1 MAANQAEVDLVVN
14 AAGALPDL
22 EQQLSRIIREA
33 ENDADTIDVDVAID
47 TRESVRTLGIQ
58 LDTAVR
64 AAEGRLDGV
73 EVGVLIEQR
82 EALRTLDRQLTQ
94 IVDDTNRRL
103 ETTDPVLLQGLLD
116 APETI
121 RNVRSQVRQ
130 VVAAIQATAPE
141 VEIDVDVD
149 VDQESVRRIPDL
161 VNGLARMGR
170 VARTSAQGVGVL
182 TGGVVALS
190 AGVGSLVPLLAS
202 VVSTIQQVA
211 PAAAVATQALLAKQL
226 AAGTLK
232 LAMIGVEDAIKRAFD
247 PELSPDE
254 FHKSLKG
261 LAPEA
266 RLFVDELH
274 TMRRELKSV
283 QQGVQNRVFRDLDES
298 LRSLGQVTAPVVTA
312 ALNQTAN
319 SLNRMAKGVVEAANG
334 LSASGILGQALDG
347 ATQGLTNLEAVP
359 GRLAIS
365 FTTLAAGAA
374 PAFDRITRAIDAVTL
389 RIQEKLLRSL
399 DDGSL
404 QRAIDGAVAGLG
416 QLFTILGNFGE
427 AAGNIFG
434 ALTEDG
440 GGLFDV
446 LEKISEAFVRLTA
459 SEAFQSILNELV
471 LTFQTLVDNVLPLV
485 QEAFVQLA
493 PVIEELAP
501 VIRDFVNAIGPE
513 LIPVI
518 QELGPILVDIAK
530 ILQEQL
536 PFAIEFTKGALDTLV
551 VVLAGVHAILQN
563 VVIPIV
569 RLVADVL
576 DSEFVKS
583 IAAASRFIAENIPH
597 IGDVF
602 ERLKQVVVLSVTTM
616 AANAVAAATD
626 LKNRFVRAI
635 TELVSDAVSEFDRLP
650 DRILGALA
658 GLVGSMTGLGRD
670 AVRGFAIGLASGV
683 GEILSIARGIAE
695 SVTSTISSALDSH
708 SPSRKTRKEGQNA
721 GDGLALGLKD
731 SKGKVKK
738 AAEELVGVVRETATA
753 EFSAPATKFF
763 EAIQEQVGRA
773 VGEVFNGPSVDFKA
787 PITKFFENLEIEVG
801 RAVGE
806 VINGPSVDIKGP
818 IVKFFEDLG
827 EAVGVA
833 VGEVIN
839 GPSVGNLTK
848 PTLSGPAP
856 VLPTFRGEGTSV
868 VQVYIGDKLIEQRLD
883 DRIRVV
889 TDRQTRTLAHGV
901 RI

>member
-33 ENDADTIDVDVAID
+33 ENDADAIDVDVAID

-64 AAEGRLDGV
+64 EAEGRLDGV

-82 EALRTLDRQLTQ
+82 DALRTLDRQLTQ
-94 IVDDTNRRL
+94 IVDSTNRRL

-130 VVAAIQATAPE
+130 VVATIQATAPE
-141 VEIDVDVD
+141 VEIEVD
-149 VDQESVRRIPDL
+149 VDQESIRRIPDL
-161 VNGLARMGR
+161 ASGLARVGR

-182 TGGVVALS
+182 AGGVTALS
-190 AGVGSLVPLLAS
+190 VGVGSLVPLLAS
-202 VVSTIQQVA
+202 AVSALQQLA
-211 PAAAVATQALLAKQL
+211 PAAGVATQALLAQQL
-226 AAGTLK
+226 VAGTLK
-232 LAMIGVEDAIKRAFD
+232 LAMSGVGDAIERVFD
-247 PELSPDE
+247 PELSADE

-274 TMRRELKSV
+274 TMRRELKAV
-283 QQGVQNRVFRDLDES
+283 QQGVQNRVFKDLDES
-298 LRSLGQVTAPVVTA
+298 LRSLGQVTAPVATN

-319 SLNRMAKGVVEAANG
+319 SLNAMAKGVVEAANG
-334 LSASGILGQALDG
+334 LSAAGILGQALDG
-347 ATQGLTNLEAVP
+347 ATQGLSNLEAVP
-359 GRLAIS
+359 GRLLTS

-374 PAFDRITRAIDAVTL
+374 PAFDRITKAIDAVTL
-389 RIQEKLLRSL
+389 RIQEKLLRAL

-404 QRAIDGAVAGLG
+404 QRAIDGAVSSIG

-434 ALTEDG
+434 GLTQEG

-446 LEKISEAFVRLTA
+446 LEKISEAFVKLTA

-551 VVLAGVHAILQN
+551 VVLAGVHAVLQN

-583 IAAASRFIAENIPH
+583 IAAASRFVADNIPQ
-597 IGDVF
+597 IGEIF
-602 ERLKQVVVLSVTTM
+602 ERLKQTVTLSVTTM
-616 AANAVAAATD
+616 AANAVQAATD

-635 TELVSDAVSEFDRLP
+635 TELVSNAVAEFDRLP

-738 AAEELVGVVRETATA
+738 AAEELAGVVKTVATA
-753 EFSAPATKFF
+753 EFAAPATKFF

-773 VGEVFNGPSVDFKA
+773 VGEVFNGPSVDIKA

-818 IVKFFEDLG
+818 IVKFFEGLG
-827 EAVGVA
+827 EEVGRA

-839 GPSVGNLTK
+839 GPSINLTK
-848 PTLSGPAP
+848 PTFPGTPP

-889 TDRQTRTLAHGV
+889 TDRQIRTLAHGV